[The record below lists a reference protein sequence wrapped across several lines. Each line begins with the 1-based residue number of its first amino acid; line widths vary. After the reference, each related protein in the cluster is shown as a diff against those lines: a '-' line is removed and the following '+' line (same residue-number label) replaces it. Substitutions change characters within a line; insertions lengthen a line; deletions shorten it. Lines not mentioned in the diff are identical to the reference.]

1 LGEVALM
8 GPLPLQYCC
17 YFDHRYLSRG
27 LTMIRSLRAKDP
39 SAVVWVL
46 CLSDECAA
54 ALTAIEEPG
63 LRLVRIADLEAA
75 YPALA
80 AARSNR
86 SLIEYYFT
94 CTPSLVC
101 FALDNVEPGSIVTYV
116 DSDLY
121 FFSDPSP
128 LIAELGA
135 GSVSIVPHRFPPRL
149 EYLEKYGLYNVGWMS
164 FRNDARGKTVAR
176 WWQDR
181 CNEWCYD
188 VLDGDRFADQKYLD
202 RIATDFEG
210 VVIIE
215 HRGAN
220 LAPWNVGGHALS
232 ADGDR
237 LMVDGRWPLIFFH
250 FHGLR
255 NLGERI
261 YIPGHFR
268 YRAPFGRLMRSRV
281 YRPYVQR
288 LHAIKTETAPFI
300 TAATPPLARYSSDR
314 INVVE
319 RLFSRL
325 RQPAKDLMALLRGEF
340 VVVSKAARPVRALDV
355 SVAQHSGAP
364 GPRVAA
370 DGLRIVVVHNYYGS
384 ASPSGENTVVNAEIE
399 MLRKFGHDVHAFD
412 RQSDEIRDFGVH
424 GLVHGGLTYPWN
436 PVDVARLKRLL
447 RDLRP
452 DIVHV
457 HNTFPLISPGIF
469 WTIRQYAPSVLTV
482 HNYRMFCASALLLR
496 DGRVC
501 TRCLD
506 ERSVMPA
513 LRYGCYR
520 KSRIATLPIA
530 YSIALHNAIGTWRNQ
545 VDAFI
550 AVTEFQRD
558 RLIAA
563 GLPRDRLHV
572 KPNFFPGSPCV
583 LPWESRRAAL
593 YVGRL
598 SAEKGVEYLLRAW
611 LDLGA
616 AAPPLRII
624 GEGPLRGSL
633 EQLAKSRGSSN
644 IEFFGSVAPDV
655 AVDEV
660 SRARL
665 LFVPSICY
673 EGFPVVLQEAFA
685 AGTPTAVSRVGA
697 LPMIVQDGVNGLV
710 FEGSDPRSIAEL
722 VRRVWGDEAL
732 LRRLSARARDSF
744 EANYTEEINHR
755 RLREVYAAAGAR
767 RREVMG
773 LGRGMVSAGRS
784 G

>member
-1 LGEVALM
+1 M
-8 GPLPLQYCC
+8 DSLPCQYCC
-17 YFDHRYLSRG
+17 YFDHRYLARG
-27 LTMIRSLRAKDP
+27 LTMIRSLRAQDP

-46 CLSDECAA
+46 CLSEECFG
-54 ALTAIEEPG
+54 ALQAMAEPG
-63 LRLVRIADLEAA
+63 TRLLRIADLEAA

-101 FALDNVEPGSIVTYV
+101 FVLEGAGAGSIVTYV

-121 FFSDPSP
+121 FFSDPAP
-128 LIAELGA
+128 LIADLGEN
-135 GSVSIVPHRFPPRL
+135 SVSIIPHRFPPRL
-149 EYLEKYGLYNVGWMS
+149 KYLEKYGLYNVGWMS
-164 FRNDARGKTVAR
+164 FRSDARGRAVAR

-188 VLDGDRFADQKYLD
+188 VFDGDRFADQKYLD

-210 VVIIE
+210 VAILA
-215 HRGAN
+215 HPGAN

-232 ADGDR
+232 LDGDR
-237 LMVDGRWPLIFFH
+237 LVVDRRWPLIFFH

-255 NLGERI
+255 KLGKRI

-268 YRAPFGRLMRSRV
+268 YRAPFGRLMRTRI
-281 YRPYVQR
+281 YRPYAQQ
-288 LHAIKTETAPFI
+288 LHA
-300 TAATPPLARYSSDR
+300 TAAETVPYMAAATAPLARYMSGR
-314 INVVE
+314 INAVE
-319 RLFSRL
+319 RLLSRL
-325 RQPAKDLMALLRGEF
+325 RQPAKDLMALVRGEF
-340 VVVSKAARPVRALDV
+340 VIVSRGRRSEPGRDVAPVARSAAL
-355 SVAQHSGAP
+355 
-364 GPRVAA
+364 GPQ
-370 DGLRIVVVHNYYGS
+370 GLRIVVVHNYYGS
-384 ASPSGENTVVNAEIE
+384 ASPSGENIVVNAEIK
-399 MLRKFGHDVHAFD
+399 MLREFGHDVHLFE
-412 RQSDEIRDFGVH
+412 RRSDEIRDFGIH

-436 PVDVARLKRLL
+436 PIEVNRLKRLL

-452 DIVHV
+452 DVVHV

-469 WTIRQYAPSVLTV
+469 WAIREYAASVLTV

-496 DGRVC
+496 NGEAC

-520 KSRIATLPIA
+520 ESRIATLPVA
-530 YSIALHNAIGTWRNQ
+530 YSIALHNALGTWRTQ
-545 VDAFI
+545 VDALI

-558 RLIAA
+558 KLVAA
-563 GLPRDRLHV
+563 GLPLDRVHV
-572 KPNFFPGSPCV
+572 KPNFFPGSPPM

-598 SAEKGVEYLLRAW
+598 SPEKGIEYLLRAW
-611 LDLGA
+611 LEMGA

-624 GEGPLRGSL
+624 GDGPLRISL
-633 EQLAKSRGSSN
+633 ERLVKSRGASN
-644 IEFFGSVAPDV
+644 IQFFGSVAPEV

-685 AGTPTAVSRVGA
+685 AGTPPAVSKIGP
-697 LPMIVQDGVNGLV
+697 LPLIVRHGVNGLV
-710 FEGSDPRSIAEL
+710 FEGRDSGAIAEL
-722 VRRVWGDEAL
+722 VRRTWGDEGL
-732 LRRLSARARDSF
+732 LRRLSAGARDSF
-744 EANYTEEINHR
+744 QANYTEEINHR
-755 RLREVYAAAGAR
+755 RLREIYAAASAR
-767 RREVMG
+767 RQEVMG
-773 LGRGMVSAGRS
+773 RARGVVSAGGS